1 MHTSG
6 WGRTNSLGA
15 MRRWLTPALL
25 AFLTAGFAFL
35 AARTPVTAEPA
46 VAATPGTAPVLSAR
60 RVPDL
65 VSSFVADS
73 RLADRLTALLGDSSL
88 GEGRRNSCLVVRQG
102 PRLVFEREPAKSLIP
117 ASNLKIVTAS
127 VALTRLGAVTRMET
141 PVVARTRPADG
152 VVDGPLWLIGS
163 GDPLLATDDYADFVP
178 NKPAHT
184 RFEDLAQALVDA
196 GVREV
201 RGGIVG
207 DESRYDTQRYIPT
220 WKRGYITDGDV
231 GPQSALVVNDGYT
244 AWNPRKVVTDQPAV
258 HAARILTDLLRAR
271 GVTVA
276 GEPTAGQPPSGL
288 VKVAHVSSL
297 PVAEIVGEMLRESD
311 NNTAELLVKELG
323 KRFGGAGTT
332 AAGLEVIRST
342 LADSGLAV
350 DGLTTIDGSGL
361 DRADRA
367 SCRLLMDALAG
378 AGPDGDLARG
388 LPVAGRTGTLAT
400 RFRGSPVVDRLQA
413 KTGSLDGV
421 TALSGYLD
429 GTRGGDLVFAFI
441 ANGLPVPTERLGQGL
456 QERLGAVLA
465 TYPEAPLSEEI
476 AAK

>member
-1 MHTSG
+1 
-6 WGRTNSLGA
+6 
-15 MRRWLTPALL
+15 MRRWLTPILLALL
-25 AFLTAGFAFL
+25 AAGFGYL
-35 AARTPVTAEPA
+35 AARTPVAAKPA
-46 VAATPGTAPVLSAR
+46 VAASGSEPVLSAR

-73 RLADRLTALLGDSSL
+73 RLGDRLTALLGDSSL
-88 GEGRRNSCLVVRQG
+88 GEGRQNSCLIVRQG
-102 PRLVFEREPAKSLIP
+102 ARLVFEREPAKSLIP
-117 ASNLKIVTAS
+117 ASNLKIVTGS
-127 VALTRLGAVTRMET
+127 VALTRLGAATRIQT
-141 PVVARTRPADG
+141 PLVAGTRPADG
-152 VVDGPLWLIGS
+152 VVDGPLWLVGA
-163 GDPLLATDDYADFVP
+163 GDPLLATDDYTNFVP

-184 RFEDLAQALVDA
+184 RFEDLAQAVVAA

-244 AWNPRKVVTDQPAV
+244 AWSPRKVGSDQPAV
-258 HAARILTDLLRAR
+258 HAARVLTDLLRAR
-271 GVTVA
+271 GVVVA
-276 GEPTAGQPPSGL
+276 GEPTAGQPPRGA
-288 VKVAHVSSL
+288 VEVAHVNSL

-342 LADSGLAV
+342 LAESGVAV

-367 SCRLLMDALAG
+367 SCQLLMDALAG
-378 AGPDGDLARG
+378 AGPDGDLAKG
-388 LPVAGRTGTLAT
+388 LPIAGRTGTLAT

-441 ANGLPVPTERLGQGL
+441 ANGLPVPSERLGQGV

-465 TYPEAPLSEEI
+465 TYPEAPASEDI
-476 AAK
+476 AAR